1 MTKKEI
7 IINQFFGIGDILFI
21 EPIMRYYF
29 QQGHKVTVP
38 ILYKYLDIQRN
49 IPYVN
54 FVDKNFYNID
64 YEEQKIIETD
74 NHIILPMRWSKE
86 FFNSPLKETMRNKYR
101 MVGIELEEWRN
112 LTWLR
117 HRWREKLLREILC
130 INNNEKYNLIN
141 CNFFSF
147 ENKTTKIN
155 CENNYRNIEMR
166 FIPGFNLLDW
176 ANVIENAENIHS
188 VNTSILFLLESLNLK
203 AKEIHLYS
211 RNVNGED
218 FIQTEYLRS
227 KNYVLHG

>member
-1 MTKKEI
+1 VKKEI
-7 IINQFFGIGDILFI
+7 IINQFFGIGDVLFI

-38 ILYKYLDIQRN
+38 ILSKYLDIQRN

-86 FFNSPLKETMRNKYR
+86 YFNSPLKETMRNKYR
-101 MVGIELEEWRN
+101 MVGIELEEWRK

-117 HRWREKLLREILC
+117 HRWRENKLKEVLGIKQG
-130 INNNEKYNLIN
+130 EKFNLIN
-141 CNFFSF
+141 CNFYSF
-147 ENKTTKIN
+147 ENRTIN
-155 CENNYRNIEMR
+155 LNINNKLKNIEMK
-166 FIPGFNLLDW
+166 FIPTFNLLDW
-176 ANVIENAENIHS
+176 SGIIEEAENIYT
-188 VNTSILFLLESLNLK
+188 VNTSIIFLLEVLELK

-211 RNVNGED
+211 RNVNGVD
-218 FIQTEYLRS
+218 FVQTKYLRS
-227 KNYVLHG
+227 KNYILYG

>member
-1 MTKKEI
+1 MKKEI
-7 IINQFFGIGDILFI
+7 IINQFFGIGDVLFI

-38 ILYKYLDIQRN
+38 ILSKYLDIQRN

-86 FFNSPLKETMRNKYR
+86 YFNSPLKETMRNKYR
-101 MVGIELEEWRN
+101 MVGIELEEWRK

-117 HRWREKLLREILC
+117 HRWRENKLKEVLGIKQG
-130 INNNEKYNLIN
+130 EKFNLIN
-141 CNFFSF
+141 CNFYSF
-147 ENKTTKIN
+147 ENRTIN
-155 CENNYRNIEMR
+155 LNINNKLKNIEMK
-166 FIPGFNLLDW
+166 FIPTFNLLDW
-176 ANVIENAENIHS
+176 SGIIEEAENIYT
-188 VNTSILFLLESLNLK
+188 VNTSIIFLLEVLELK

-211 RNVNGED
+211 RNVNGVD
-218 FIQTEYLRS
+218 FVQTKYLRS
-227 KNYVLHG
+227 KNYILYG

>member
-1 MTKKEI
+1 VKKEV
-7 IINQFFGIGDILFI
+7 IINQFFGIGDVLFI

-38 ILYKYLDIQRN
+38 ILSKYLDIQRN

-86 FFNSPLKETMRNKYR
+86 YFNSPLKETMRNKYR
-101 MVGIELEEWRN
+101 MVGIELEEWRK

-117 HRWREKLLREILC
+117 HRWRENKLKEVLGIKQG
-130 INNNEKYNLIN
+130 EKFNLIN
-141 CNFFSF
+141 CNFYSF
-147 ENKTTKIN
+147 ENRTIN
-155 CENNYRNIEMR
+155 LNINNKLKNIEMK
-166 FIPGFNLLDW
+166 FIPTFNLLDW
-176 ANVIENAENIHS
+176 SGIIEEAENIYT
-188 VNTSILFLLESLNLK
+188 VNTSIIFLLEVLELK

-211 RNVNGED
+211 RNVNGVD
-218 FIQTEYLRS
+218 FVQTKYLRS
-227 KNYVLHG
+227 KNYILYG